1 MKERPQAYCT
11 TCGYVVYD
19 ANQATGLC
27 PKCFRKK
34 CRGVFALVLDP
45 NEWQRCPDCQGE
57 GFHDDDVCG
66 RCSGLGWLL
75 FRDGKQLRC
84 WESDGRVC

>member
-1 MKERPQAYCT
+1 MKERPHAFCT

-19 ANQATGLC
+19 ANHATGLC

-34 CRGVFALVLDP
+34 RRGIFEVVSDP
-45 NEWQRCPDCQGE
+45 NEWTLCTVCQGE
-57 GFHDDDVCG
+57 GIHENDVCHH
-66 RCSGLGWLL
+66 CAGLGWLL
-75 FRDGKQLRC
+75 IRDGVQIPC